1 MALTSEI
8 FAIATFWFGGPWLS
22 ARIFDAMKWDKNLL
36 AYLHSLTCCLFHGL
50 SDVPAVSVGHACRRR
65 PRPKRRGEACLSRWR

>member
-1 MALTSEI
+1 MTSEI

-36 AYLHSLTCCLFHGL
+36 AYYIASL
-50 SDVPAVSVGHACRRR
+50 AVFFTAFLTYPLYRWVTRVGEDLGRRDEE
-65 PRPKRRGEACLSRWR
+65 KHV